1 MSDSAF
7 PIRLAERMSLLP
19 DYMFEQINKQRQE
32 LRRAGHDLIDMSM
45 GNPKDPTPKPIVDKL
60 TEVVHDARNH
70 RYSVAA
76 GIYNLRNELAK
87 YYAAQYDVPLKAND
101 EVICTIGSKEGF
113 SHLTL
118 ALLGPGERAV
128 VPAPAYPIHSYS
140 VVLAGAEPI
149 PLRVEDDL
157 EMLRNL
163 VQLCEGGGRRPK
175 VLFLNYPHNPTGH
188 CVELAFFEE
197 IVSIARRFELIVVH
211 DFAYGR
217 LTYDGYQAP
226 SFLQAKGA
234 KEVGVE
240 FGTMSKSYNMAGWR
254 IGYALGNRA
263 IIGALNRIKGYYDYG
278 IFQALQIA
286 SIIAVRSGEPFI
298 AEQVEIY
305 RRRRDLVISA
315 LRAAGWAV
323 ESPKGGMFVWVKI
336 PEPFAAEGSY
346 AFAMRLLKEAGVV
359 VSPGIGFGPEGEGY
373 VRMALVEN
381 EKRLRQAMRG
391 IRQAFS
397 LPAVGAEGGMAGGK
411 LRRAQ

>member
-7 PIRLAERMSLLP
+7 PIRLSQRMSQLP
-19 DYMFEQINKQRQE
+19 DYMFEKVNLMRQQ
-32 LRRAGHDLIDMSM
+32 LRREGHDLIDMSM

-60 TEVVHDARNH
+60 IEVVHDPRNH

-87 YYAAQYDVPLKAND
+87 YYAAQYDVRVDPAE

-118 ALLGPGERAV
+118 ALLGQGETAL

-140 VVLAGAEPI
+140 VVLAGAEAI
-149 PLRVEDDL
+149 PLRIGNDE
-157 EMLRNL
+157 EMLRDL
-163 VQLCEGGGRRPK
+163 VRHCEQDRPKPK
-175 VLFLNYPHNPTGH
+175 VLFLNYPHNPTGK
-188 CVELAFFEE
+188 CVELPFFEE
-197 IVSIARRFELIVVH
+197 IVAIARRHELIVVH

-217 LTYDGYQAP
+217 ITFDGFRHP
-226 SFLQAKGA
+226 SFLEAKGA
-234 KEVGVE
+234 KEVGLE

-254 IGYALGNRA
+254 IGYALGNRD
-263 IIGALNRIKGYYDYG
+263 IIKALNRIKGYYDYG

-286 SIIAVRSGEPFI
+286 SIIAVRHGEPFI

-305 RRRRDLVISA
+305 RKRRDVVVQG
-315 LRAAGWAV
+315 LRQAGWDV
-323 ESPKGGMFVWVKI
+323 EPPRGGMFLWVKI
-336 PEPFAAEGSY
+336 PAPFAAEGSY

-359 VSPGIGFGPEGEGY
+359 VSPGVGFGPEGEGHI
-373 VRMALVEN
+373 RMALVEN

-391 IRQAFS
+391 IRQGFS
-397 LPAVGAEGGMAGGK
+397 IGES
-411 LRRAQ
+411 LRKAQ